1 MGGMEQYAAVGTGSA
16 GKIKGLSRRSC
27 LQPAG
32 LAPRSDPPTHGGQRA
47 TGGLCGRSG
56 GGGGAPSGRGAQCP
70 AAPAVQTRA
79 SVGRGRLPSQR
90 QPHRRRVD
98 AGVGS
103 GVQLPRHPPPP
114 PLSHPSQPWLVSRR
128 GRRRAAQ
135 NAALRSTPAGRHGS
149 RSSPRRRRPRA
160 LGGAS
165 GGGGARPP
173 PSCPPPS
180 TSTRGVTAD
189 TLPNHEAW
197 ATWNSAGGAEPRSN
211 GAAGICMGAYAVLE
225 KGGDSTSTALP
236 SWGVADAWTRHGDIP
251 MRLNDHPLLRH
262 AFGRCSPIDV
272 GEGREL
278 SARHFLQLFLSEI
291 NILNLCPRTEPPRI
305 QCTAIP
311 LDKNTVSFG
320 RNQSYNRNAADRN
333 CQKLVHEVSY
343 VTAFLLPGRGTSQAD
358 SPSLWMGHWPG
369 SRSRKRS

>member
-32 LAPRSDPPTHGGQRA
+32 LAPRSDPPTYGGQRA

-79 SVGRGRLPSQR
+79 SVGWGRSPSQR

-114 PLSHPSQPWLVSRR
+114 PLSHPSQQWLVSRR

-211 GAAGICMGAYAVLE
+211 GAAGICTGAYAVLE

-251 MRLNDHPLLRH
+251 MRQNDHPLLRH
-262 AFGRCSPIDV
+262 AFGRGVHRST
-272 GEGREL
+272 
-278 SARHFLQLFLSEI
+278 SAREESSRRDIFC
-291 NILNLCPRTEPPRI
+291 N
-305 QCTAIP
+305 
-311 LDKNTVSFG
+311 SF
-320 RNQSYNRNAADRN
+320 
-333 CQKLVHEVSY
+333 
-343 VTAFLLPGRGTSQAD
+343 
-358 SPSLWMGHWPG
+358 
-369 SRSRKRS
+369 